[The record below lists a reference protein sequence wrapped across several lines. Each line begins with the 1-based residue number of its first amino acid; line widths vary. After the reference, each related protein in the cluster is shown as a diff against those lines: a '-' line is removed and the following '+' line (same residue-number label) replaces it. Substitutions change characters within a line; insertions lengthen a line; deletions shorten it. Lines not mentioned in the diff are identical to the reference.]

1 MTTSYSNTGG
11 AGNRA
16 GVITVTCRTNLFAVD
31 ATALVGL
38 INGNTTENTWFFT
51 AAVADGWMK
60 FDFGVGHAKIIDGF
74 RWYQSNNTNH
84 GTWKWYSSDDDST
97 YTARGAAVTL
107 AGPAGGGYTEFTEPA
122 GNTVGARYWML
133 QQESS
138 TTSAGPFLREI
149 EFRIQEGAPTF
160 IAHQVTAAPTNAFT
174 FSATTK
180 RMVQSKTLSLP
191 TQAFAF
197 VPTRHLV
204 SAKTLPV
211 PDQLMGFATVR
222 GLVQSK
228 TLPAPSQQFRIN
240 IIGLH
245 SLQTVNL
252 LPVSTMTV
260 RHGAGSGRRPITTGD
275 VTIEARP
282 RQAI

>member
-1 MTTSYSNTGG
+1 MTSYSNTGG

-60 FDFGVGHAKIIDGF
+60 FDFGAGHAKVIDAF
-74 RWYQSNNTNH
+74 KWYQSNNTNH

-97 YTARGAAVTL
+97 YSARGSAITL
-107 AGPAGGGYTEFTEPA
+107 DSIPGGPVKEYTEPA
-122 GNTVGARYWML
+122 GNTVGARYWKL
-133 QQESS
+133 NQESG

-149 EFRIQEGAPTF
+149 EFSIAEGAPTF
-160 IAHQVTAAPTNAFT
+160 LAHQVTVAPTNAFT
-174 FSATTK
+174 LSGVTK
-180 RMVQSKTLSLP
+180 RLVAAQTLPLP
-191 TQAFAF
+191 TQALAF

-211 PDQLMGFATVR
+211 PDQLMGFSHSFH
-222 GLVQSK
+222 LVQSK
-228 TLPAPSQQFRIN
+228 TLPAGTQAFRIN
-240 IIGLH
+240 ILGLRA
-245 SLQTVNL
+245 LQTVNL

-260 RHGAGSGRRPITTGD
+260 THAAGGAAVTHAKGD
-275 VTIEARP
+275 IIIEARP

>member
-16 GVITVTCRTNLFAVD
+16 GVITVTCRVGLFNVD

-38 INGNTTENTWFFT
+38 INGNITENTWFFT

-60 FDFGVGHAKIIDGF
+60 FDFGAGHAKIIDAF

-97 YTARGAAVTL
+97 YTARGSAVTL
-107 AGPAGGGYTEFTEPA
+107 AGPAGGGYTEFAQPA
-122 GNTVGARYWML
+122 GNTVGARYWKL
-133 QQESS
+133 NQETGS
-138 TTSAGPFLREI
+138 TSAGPFLREI
-149 EFRIQEGAPTF
+149 EFKIEEGAPTF
-160 IAHQVTAAPTNAFT
+160 IAHQVTAAPTNVFT
-174 FSATTK
+174 LSATTK
-180 RMVQSKTLSLP
+180 RLVAAQTLSLP

-211 PDQLMGFATVR
+211 PDQLMGLALTR
-222 GLVQSK
+222 KLVAAK
-228 TLPAPSQQFRIN
+228 TLPACAQQFRIN

-245 SLQTVNL
+245 SLQIINL

>member
-16 GVITVTCRTNLFAVD
+16 GVITVTCRVGLFNVD
-31 ATALVGL
+31 ATGLAGL
-38 INGNTTENTWFFT
+38 INGNTTENTWFFAGGT
-51 AAVADGWMK
+51 TDGWMK
-60 FDFGVGHAKIIDGF
+60 FDFGVGHAKIIDAF
-74 RWYQSNNTNH
+74 KWYQSNNTNH

-97 YTARGAAVTL
+97 YTARGSAITL
-107 AGPAGGGYTEFTEPA
+107 DSIPGGPVKEYTEPA
-122 GNTVGARYWML
+122 GNTVGARYWKL
-133 QQESS
+133 NQESG
-138 TTSAGPFLREI
+138 TTSNSPFLREI
-149 EFRIQEGAPTF
+149 EFKIEEGAPTF
-160 IAHQVTAAPTNAFT
+160 IAHQVTVAPTNAFT

-222 GLVQSK
+222 GLTSAK
-228 TLPAPSQQFRIN
+228 TLPACTQQFRIN

-245 SLQTVNL
+245 SLQIINL